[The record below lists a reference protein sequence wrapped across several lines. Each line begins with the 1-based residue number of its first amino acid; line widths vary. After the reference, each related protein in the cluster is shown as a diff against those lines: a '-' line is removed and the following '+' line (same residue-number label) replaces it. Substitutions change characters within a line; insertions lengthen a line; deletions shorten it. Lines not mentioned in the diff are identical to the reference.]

1 MKTNFASRS
10 GVMVIWFATVSS
22 RPASSAP
29 IRPEKA
35 MVLNSAVSPVSAA
48 TAFMKSTSKP
58 CSTSCWTKVKG
69 K

>member
-10 GVMVIWFATVSS
+10 GVMVIWFATVSI

-29 IRPEKA
+29 ISPEKA
-35 MVLNSAVSPVSAA
+35 MVLNSTVSPVSAA

-58 CSTSCWTKVKG
+58 CSSSCWTKVKG